1 MVYCNNYTA
10 YLIKKMENASIKYRS
25 DIDGIRAIA
34 VISVILYHFGILNIH
49 GGFIGVDIF
58 FVISGYLITKGIVQ
72 NVDKGSFSI
81 GSFFVKRAKRLLP
94 ALVFTIALT
103 FIASCFI
110 LSPADFASFCG
121 SLIYGLTG
129 LSNIY
134 FWLQSGYFDSF
145 SSLKPLLHTWS
156 LSVEFQFYM
165 IWPFLVIFACKVIKK
180 ESLRLM
186 VAFLFV
192 LLGLVSSVKYLE
204 TDATG
209 AFFLTPFRMHEFA
222 IGALVVFMSNV
233 RVNRIVGD
241 ILYVASILV
250 LVLAAFQLNIDEIK
264 FPGLYALIPCVAT
277 ATLIF
282 LGDKTRFS
290 KILSNKPMK
299 HIGEI
304 SYSLYL
310 THWPVYVLYTYYI
323 VVPATYLDIT
333 FITLA
338 TLVMSY
344 LSYYLVE
351 TRFRKPGSK
360 GNESTFCM
368 ACAMTIIVLILPAS
382 SGWAENGWQWRIP
395 QEIRE
400 VSNIND
406 ADTTKY
412 TWSVHSRLNK
422 KSDFDN
428 NGKKKVLVI
437 GDSQS
442 ADVVNMMKES
452 GVIDKYD
459 VVARGIY
466 VECAVNYIPK
476 DMENRFFT
484 DINKRTVTK
493 PELIPLC
500 KETMSAAMDD
510 RLLKNADIVLVAMN
524 FNNQLL
530 SFVKDGIAE
539 ITKRTDA
546 RVIVFGKKAMLK
558 SSIDITNSFKRL
570 AGIERFASTLTD
582 VKTMEANK
590 YIDGMQ
596 GIEFVDLMAYECPS
610 DNSCHV
616 LTRDKKP
623 INYDGVHF
631 TRYGAKFIGDK
642 VFKKDFF

>member
-1 MVYCNNYTA
+1 
-10 YLIKKMENASIKYRS
+10 MENSSIKYRS

-94 ALVFTIALT
+94 ALVFIIAVT
-103 FIASCFI
+103 FISSCFI
-110 LSPADFASFCG
+110 LSPTDFASFCG

-165 IWPFLVIFACKVIKK
+165 VWPFLVIIACKAIKK
-180 ESLRLM
+180 ESLRLL

-233 RVNRIVGD
+233 RINKIAGD

-250 LVLAAFQLNIDEIK
+250 LVLAAFLLNIDEIK
-264 FPGLYALIPCVAT
+264 FPGIYALIPCLAT

-290 KILSNKPMK
+290 FLLSNKPMK

-323 VVPATYLDIT
+323 VVQPTGFDIFIMSATTI
-333 FITLA
+333 
-338 TLVMSY
+338 VMSY

-351 TRFRKPGSK
+351 TRFRKPGIK
-360 GNESTFCM
+360 GNENYFCM
-368 ACAMTIIVLILPAS
+368 ACAMSIIVLILPAS

-400 VSNIND
+400 VSNISD

-459 VVARGIY
+459 VVTRGIY
-466 VECAVNYIPK
+466 VECAVNYISK
-476 DMENRFFT
+476 EMESKFFN

-500 KETMSAAMDD
+500 KESMSAAMDD
-510 RLLKNADIVLVAMN
+510 RLLKKADIVLVAMN

-530 SFVKDGIAE
+530 KYVKDGISE
-539 ITKRTDA
+539 IPKRTNA

-558 SSIDITNSFKRL
+558 SSIDITTSFKRL
-570 AGIERFASTLTD
+570 TGIDRFAATLTD
-582 VKTMEANK
+582 SRTAEANK
-590 YIDGMQ
+590 YINSMH
-596 GIEFVDLMAYECPS
+596 GIEFVDLMSYECPN
-610 DNSCHV
+610 DNTCYV
-616 LTRDKKP
+616 LTEDKKP

-642 VFKKDFF
+642 VFKKDFL